1 MDFRALLRNRL
12 DQNGWEVAT
21 IDDDTDWWV
30 DQHWEVRSTRQANG
44 LTLFLNLMVD
54 RQHEGTHKSN
64 AVWSITASTRLPA
77 GRTDTT
83 GQVAAMAM
91 QKGRLDRNLNVFI
104 GELNDYRN
112 DRHRSQQAKHSG

>member
-44 LTLFLNLMVD
+44 LTLFLNLLVD
-54 RQHEGTHKSN
+54 PQHEGTQQEQCCLVNNCINTSASRANGHHRPSCRNGDAEGAACPKSQH
-64 AVWSITASTRLPA
+64 V
-77 GRTDTT
+77 
-83 GQVAAMAM
+83 
-91 QKGRLDRNLNVFI
+91 
-104 GELNDYRN
+104 YR
-112 DRHRSQQAKHSG
+112 